1 MGTYAVVTG
10 SSGGF
15 GSVFVRTLLEK
26 GYDVIAGVRDMAKGE
41 FLVQEAKQIGKQ
53 EHLHLWQLDVT
64 NPDDIERLTAF
75 LEKSSDSVD
84 VLINNAGYCQ
94 GGVVE
99 GLSEEQWQE
108 QFDVNMFGVIRL
120 TKALLPLLRRQ
131 RFGRV
136 INISS
141 ISGRIGLPGMS
152 AYAST
157 KFALEGFSESLRYEM
172 LPFQVYVSLIEP
184 GSYRTGIWEKALQE
198 RAHADEAYDTL
209 TSNLEKEASRAASGS
224 SDPEVAATVLENILK
239 TKKPRLRYPMGTSAR
254 MYHYVKPL
262 IPYRLLE
269 WIILRR
275 IFR

>member
-1 MGTYAVVTG
+1 MGSYAVVTG

-26 GYDVIAGVRDMAKGE
+26 GYDVIAGVRDTAKGE
-41 FLVQEAKQIGKQ
+41 TLVQEAEKLGKQ
-53 EHLHLWQLDVT
+53 DHLHLWQLDVT
-64 NPDDIERLTAF
+64 NPDDIKRLASF
-75 LEKSSDSVD
+75 LEKTSQSVE

-108 QFDVNMFGVIRL
+108 QFDVNVFGVIRL
-120 TKALLPLLRRQ
+120 TKALLPLFRKQ
-131 RFGRV
+131 RAGRI

-141 ISGRIGLPGMS
+141 ISGRIGLPGMA
-152 AYAST
+152 AYAAG

-172 LPFQVYVSLIEP
+172 LPFQVYVSLVEP

-209 TSNLEKEASRAASGS
+209 TANLENEASQAASGS
-224 SDPEVAATVLENILK
+224 SDPEAAASILKNILK
-239 TKKPRLRYPMGTSAR
+239 AKKPALRYPMGTSAFL
-254 MYHYVKPL
+254 YHFVKPL
-262 IPYRLLE
+262 IPSRLLE
-269 WIILRR
+269 WIIIRR
-275 IFR
+275 VQR